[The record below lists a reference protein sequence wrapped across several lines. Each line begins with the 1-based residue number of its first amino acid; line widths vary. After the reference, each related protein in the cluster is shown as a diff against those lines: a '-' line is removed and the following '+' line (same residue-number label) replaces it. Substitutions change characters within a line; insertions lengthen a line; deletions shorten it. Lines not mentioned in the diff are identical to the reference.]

1 MNTVQYSG
9 FCLECWNQTR
19 HGKGVDVINR
29 SKRVRVVVATP
40 LAERHCQ
47 LIERLEPRID
57 LIRDQSLY
65 PPMRHPADFS
75 GRPVVSAHAR
85 SAAGI
90 RGNG

>member
-1 MNTVQYSG
+1 M
-9 FCLECWNQTR
+9 LESDTSRERRRCDQP
-19 HGKGVDVINR
+19 IQ
-29 SKRVRVVVATP
+29 RVRVVVATP

-75 GRPVVSAHAR
+75 GDPSFWRTPDQQQAFEEMVDSA
-85 SAAGI
+85 
-90 RGNG
+90 